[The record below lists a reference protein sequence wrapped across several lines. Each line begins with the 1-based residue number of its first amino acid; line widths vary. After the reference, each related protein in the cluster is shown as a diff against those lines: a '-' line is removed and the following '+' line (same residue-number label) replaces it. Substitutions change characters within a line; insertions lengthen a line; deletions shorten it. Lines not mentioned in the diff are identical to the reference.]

1 MTTASP
7 TIDVADYILVGGGLQ
22 NALILLALAARKP
35 AASILLLE
43 REATLGGNHLWSF
56 QARDVPDSA
65 WEWMEP
71 LVEYCWAGY
80 QLNFAASSRWVA
92 GAYRS
97 LSSEHL
103 AQIVAQTVENKTNI
117 QIMTH
122 AAVTRCDPQR
132 VTLADGRIFQGRLII
147 DARGPDQNASRR
159 GGGYQKFVGLECQL
173 RQPITMNAPLLMDT
187 RCPQYD
193 GFRFHY
199 VLPFAPDR
207 VLIEDTYFSNN
218 PTLDVDTISVNIIA
232 EAGRLGL
239 AVERVLRS
247 EVGVLPMPAL
257 STFHPRNEGV
267 LHAGYAGGWF
277 NPGTGYSLAAAVR
290 LAEHL
295 STVALEDVY
304 GKAWRQLVRKMR
316 IQSHFL
322 AFLNLMMFGLF
333 HDKQRAKLME
343 RFYLV
348 SDDVIHRF
356 FAMDSTALDMWK
368 IMWVGAPWTPKGRSK
383 RATAPQ

>member
-103 AQIVAQTVENKTNI
+103 AQIVAQTVENKPNI

-147 DARGPDQNASRR
+147 DARRR
-159 GGGYQKFVGLECQL
+159 SKCVTARWWLSKICGFGMSITPTNHDECA
-173 RQPITMNAPLLMDT
+173 I
-187 RCPQYD
+187 
-193 GFRFHY
+193 
-199 VLPFAPDR
+199 
-207 VLIEDTYFSNN
+207 
-218 PTLDVDTISVNIIA
+218 VN
-232 EAGRLGL
+232 
-239 AVERVLRS
+239 
-247 EVGVLPMPAL
+247 
-257 STFHPRNEGV
+257 
-267 LHAGYAGGWF
+267 GYAL
-277 NPGTGYSLAAAVR
+277 PA
-290 LAEHL
+290 
-295 STVALEDVY
+295 
-304 GKAWRQLVRKMR
+304 
-316 IQSHFL
+316 I
-322 AFLNLMMFGLF
+322 
-333 HDKQRAKLME
+333 
-343 RFYLV
+343 
-348 SDDVIHRF
+348 
-356 FAMDSTALDMWK
+356 
-368 IMWVGAPWTPKGRSK
+368 
-383 RATAPQ
+383 